1 MNFLIHRKK
10 QTMEQSMHS
19 SSDSIPYFLNIY
31 QVLLKFPKF
40 TLQTGTNTDNVQL
53 YDGQNETSPSL
64 GVYAGGKVPPA
75 SGIQSSSNELFI
87 IFKTDSKANF
97 AGFQASYSAQRP
109 TREYNNTFCCCDLI
123 FPIFTESVLS

>member
-1 MNFLIHRKK
+1 
-10 QTMEQSMHS
+10 MHS

-64 GVYAGGKVPPA
+64 GVYAGDKVPPA

-87 IFKTDSKANF
+87 IFKTDSKDNF

-109 TREYNNTFCCCDLI
+109 TRECHYTFC
-123 FPIFTESVLS
+123 